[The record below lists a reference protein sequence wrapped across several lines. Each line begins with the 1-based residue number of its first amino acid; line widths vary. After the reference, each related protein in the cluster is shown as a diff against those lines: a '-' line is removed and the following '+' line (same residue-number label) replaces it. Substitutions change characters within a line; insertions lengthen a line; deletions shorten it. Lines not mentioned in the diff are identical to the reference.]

1 MPRLRTGTAKIWV
14 KKQDDKCGCPKLRPK
29 QSYLILGNQRRIGR
43 SKIIAAGGR
52 TGRLVDSNLALCS
65 LLPQTKNYFLRNR
78 DLNIG
83 LDKKTVAIK
92 WNDRFDHKLVV
103 AKRRARKL
111 CESPVATWARS
122 KLRNRDHNVKLYL
135 FNLDYF
141 KCPWSCLTRKTGSPK
156 IQKPEVRKSGRDVTG
171 SKTGWNRLKPVQ
183 VQIRCLIYIF
193 FIFIS

>member
-1 MPRLRTGTAKIWV
+1 MTFVVHAEVKKRETSENYVIYTVDIRKIFQIYRPEKTGGSRNTRNRFIFETGPSRVRPSKKSRNRPSRDRSDRGKSRRKMPRLRTGTAKIWV

-52 TGRLVDSNLALCS
+52 TGR
-65 LLPQTKNYFLRNR
+65 NR

-111 CESPVATWARS
+111 CELPAAT
-122 KLRNRDHNVKLYL
+122 
-135 FNLDYF
+135 
-141 KCPWSCLTRKTGSPK
+141 
-156 IQKPEVRKSGRDVTG
+156 
-171 SKTGWNRLKPVQ
+171 
-183 VQIRCLIYIF
+183 
-193 FIFIS
+193 